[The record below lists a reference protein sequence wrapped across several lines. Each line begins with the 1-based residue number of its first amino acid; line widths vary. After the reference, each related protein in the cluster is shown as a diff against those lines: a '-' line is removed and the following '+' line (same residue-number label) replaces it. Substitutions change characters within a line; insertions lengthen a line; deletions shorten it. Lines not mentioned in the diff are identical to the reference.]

1 MEQKNDIGYFSANMG
16 IYPRQLYI
24 VRGNDKL
31 KVIKDNFTS
40 RDGEEL
46 IYDNDGDKTSASCM
60 WSVIDKTTGDYGF
73 LVWLRGKNPKSDITH
88 ESYHVACY
96 TFKDIGA
103 YEDAENQEPFAYLIG
118 WVAKQIKNVLN
129 YKGTKK

>member
-24 VRGNDKL
+24 VIGNDKL

-46 IYDNDGDKTSASCM
+46 IYDNDGDKTCASCM
-60 WSVIDKTTGDYGF
+60 WSVIEKTTGDYGF

-88 ESYHVACY
+88 ESYHVACE

-118 WVAKQIKNVLN
+118 WVAKQIKYVLN

>member
-1 MEQKNDIGYFSANMG
+1 MEQKNDKGYFSINMG

-40 RDGEEL
+40 RGGEEL
-46 IYDNDGDKTSASCM
+46 IYDNDGDKTSSSCM

-73 LVWLRGKNPKSDITH
+73 LVCLKNR
-88 ESYHVACY
+88 
-96 TFKDIGA
+96 
-103 YEDAENQEPFAYLIG
+103 AELEKI
-118 WVAKQIKNVLN
+118 VL
-129 YKGTKK
+129 

>member
-24 VRGNDKL
+24 ARGNDKL

-60 WSVIDKTTGDYGF
+60 WSVIEKTTGYYGF
-73 LVWLRGKNPKSDITH
+73 LVWLRGKNPKSDIAH
-88 ESYHVACY
+88 EATHVAFE
-96 TFKDIGA
+96 TFRDIGGVA
-103 YEDAENQEPFAYLIG
+103 DEDNQEPFAYLVG
-118 WVAKQIKNVLN
+118 WITNRLFEALN
-129 YKGTKK
+129 YKERR